1 MKISPGGQGAVDARI
16 AFVRLAALEAQ
27 YREATAAHAAG
38 HAAREERLQREL
50 LDHTEP
56 RLCGACGGAVW
67 NSGNTAMC
75 GYSLCEC
82 ERPSPGERIDRR
94 GMLRNV
100 EAQRNQLAREN
111 DALRGHVDELT
122 AALRAL
128 GVTRQFGLCWCRTL
142 AGWYCVGQSHCRAAA
157 RALEGTP

>member
-1 MKISPGGQGAVDARI
+1 MSEEPTGGAYAVSVRS

-38 HAAREERLQREL
+38 HAAREERLR
-50 LDHTEP
+50 
-56 RLCGACGGAVW
+56 
-67 NSGNTAMC
+67 
-75 GYSLCEC
+75 C
-82 ERPSPGERIDRR
+82 ERD
-94 GMLRNV
+94 
-100 EAQRNQLAREN
+100 QLAREN